1 MSELVKPITFMQ
13 KADARPG
20 GAEPP
25 VIEVRDLSI
34 SFNLHGSPL
43 RVVRDLSLTIE
54 RGRCLALVGESG
66 SGKSVTAMAIL
77 GILPDTAKIDS
88 GKILFRNESGATTDL
103 SRLDTRGRE
112 MRAIR
117 GSDIS
122 IIFQEPMTSLSPVHT
137 IGDQIAENAV
147 LHEGLSGR
155 QARRRTLD
163 LLKLIDFPDPQRAW
177 KSYPFELSGGLRQ
190 RAMIAMAVI
199 CRPRLLLAD
208 EPTTALDV
216 TVQARVLNLIMQ
228 LQREL
233 DMAVLMITHDLGVVA
248 NVADDVIA
256 MHRGVALEGAPVG
269 ELFAQPRHIYV
280 RSLLRA
286 VPRTDMAAGER
297 LQPLSEASISTEA
310 LAAAR
315 QQRRRQQQPEA
326 GTPLLKAERLVRRF
340 QPRNQG
346 IFSLGGGEFTA
357 VNDVSLNIRRGQIIG
372 LVGESGCG
380 KTTLCKMIMRA
391 LTPTSGRVVHYA
403 DGANAADIYSLN
415 EQDLMDYR
423 RRVQF
428 IFQDPFGSLNPH
440 MTVLDILT
448 EPLAIHGL
456 GNSGWRRQWIIELME
471 MVGLDRRFLNRFPHS
486 FSGGQRQRI
495 GIARALAISPEM
507 LVCDEP
513 VSALDVSIQAQI
525 LNLLRD
531 LQRELRLTIL
541 FISHNLGVIRY
552 VADEIAVMC
561 RGRIVEQG
569 SSDEIFRD
577 PRHPYTQALLAAVP
591 QPDPGRPIDFGA
603 VQRGAGAGPEGWPD
617 PFCITHDNEPMDL
630 VCISGNHKVL
640 MQANERLE
648 DEGEA
653 PDQTRA
659 EGDAD
664 EPGSAPTL
672 SPERLR

>member
-1 MSELVKPITFMQ
+1 MQ
-13 KADARPG
+13 KA
-20 GAEPP
+20 GAQPASADHP
-25 VIEVRDLSI
+25 VLEVQDLSI
-34 SFNLHGSPL
+34 SFNMHGSQL
-43 RVVRDLSLTIE
+43 RAVRDLSLKIE

-77 GILPDTAKIDS
+77 GILPDIAKINS
-88 GKILFRNESGATTDL
+88 GKILFRDEGGAAIDL
-103 SRLDTRGRE
+103 SRLNPRGRE
-112 MRAIR
+112 IRSIR
-117 GSDIS
+117 GSRIS

-137 IGDQIAENAV
+137 IGSQIAESAI
-147 LHEGLSGR
+147 LHEGLTHR
-155 QARRRTLD
+155 QARQRTLD
-163 LLKLIDFPDPQRAW
+163 LLKLIDFPDPKRAW

-216 TVQARVLNLIMQ
+216 TVQARVLGLIKK

-256 MHRGVALEGAPVG
+256 MHRGVALEGATVG

-280 RSLLRA
+280 RSLLKA
-286 VPRTDMAAGER
+286 VPRIDMAPGER
-297 LQPLSEASISTEA
+297 LQPLSEVGISAEA

-326 GTPLLKAERLVRRF
+326 GTPLLKVDNLVRRF

-346 IFSLGGGEFTA
+346 FFGLNAKEFTA
-357 VNDVSLNIRRGQIIG
+357 VNGVSLRIQRGQILG

-391 LTPTSGRVVHYA
+391 LTPTSGKVLHYA
-403 DGANAADIYSLN
+403 DGANATDIHSLTD
-415 EQDLMDYR
+415 QGLMDYR

-448 EPLAIHGL
+448 EPLVIHGL

-495 GIARALAISPEM
+495 SIARALAISPEM

-513 VSALDVSIQAQI
+513 VSALDVSIQAQV

-541 FISHNLGVIRY
+541 FVSHNLGVIRY
-552 VADEIAVMC
+552 VADEITVMC
-561 RGRIVEQG
+561 KGRILEQG
-569 SSDEIFRD
+569 GNDEIFRD

-591 QPDPGRPIDFGA
+591 QPDPRHPIDFST
-603 VQRGAGAGPEGWPD
+603 VQRGAGMGPEGWPD
-617 PFCITHDNEPMDL
+617 PFRITHEDEPMEL
-630 VCISGNHKVL
+630 VRVGGNHKVL
-640 MQANERLE
+640 MQSNQRLE
-648 DEGEA
+648 NESEA
-653 PDQTRA
+653 PGQART
-659 EGDAD
+659 ENDAGGTKED
-664 EPGSAPTL
+664 SALTL
-672 SPERLR
+672 RSLR

>member
-1 MSELVKPITFMQ
+1 MSELVKPITLMQ
-13 KADARPG
+13 KA
-20 GAEPP
+20 GADPAGTDQP
-25 VIEVRDLSI
+25 VLEVRDLSV

-43 RVVRDLSLTIE
+43 RVVRNLSLTLE

-77 GILPDTAKIDS
+77 GILPNTAKIDS
-88 GKILFRNESGATTDL
+88 GEILFRDDRGTVTDL
-103 SRLDTRGRE
+103 SRLDPRGKE
-112 MRAIR
+112 IRAIR
-117 GSDIS
+117 SSEIS

-137 IGDQIAENAV
+137 IGDQIAENAI
-147 LHEGLSGR
+147 LHEGLTRR
-155 QARRRTLD
+155 QARRRTLE

-177 KSYPFELSGGLRQ
+177 RSYPFELSGGLRQ

-199 CRPRLLLAD
+199 CKPRLLLAD

-216 TVQARVLNLIMQ
+216 TIQARVLSLIMQ

-269 ELFAQPRHIYV
+269 ELFAKPRHIYV
-280 RSLLRA
+280 RSLLKA
-286 VPRTDMAAGER
+286 VPRIDMAAGER

-315 QQRRRQQQPEA
+315 QQRRRQQQPAA
-326 GTPLLKAERLVRRF
+326 GTPLLKVDNLVRRF
-340 QPRNQG
+340 QPRSQG
-346 IFSLGGGEFTA
+346 LFGLNPKEFTA
-357 VNDVSLNIRRGQIIG
+357 VNGVSLSIKRGQIVG

-380 KTTLCKMIMRA
+380 KTTLCKVIMRA
-391 LTPTSGRVVHYA
+391 LTPTSGKVMHYA
-403 DGANAADIYSLN
+403 DGANATNIHSLA

-448 EPLAIHGL
+448 EPLVIHGL

-531 LQRELRLTIL
+531 LQRELKLTIL

-561 RGRIVEQG
+561 SGRIVEQG
-569 SSDEIFRD
+569 SSDDLFQD

-591 QPDPGRPIDFGA
+591 QPDPRRPINFSA
-603 VQRGAGAGPEGWPD
+603 VQRGAGVGPEGWPD
-617 PFCITHDNEPMDL
+617 PFRITHEDEPMTL
-630 VCISGNHKVL
+630 VRVRGDHRVL
-640 MQANERLE
+640 MQSNDRLE
-648 DEGEA
+648 NEGEA
-653 PDQTRA
+653 FGRA
-659 EGDAD
+659 GAKGEAGEA
-664 EPGSAPTL
+664 ESHSAL
-672 SPERLR
+672 LR

>member
-1 MSELVKPITFMQ
+1 MSELVKPITLMQ
-13 KADARPG
+13 RADAKPADG
-20 GAEPP
+20 NQP
-25 VIEVRDLSI
+25 VLEVRDLSV
-34 SFNLHGSPL
+34 SFKLHGSRL
-43 RVVRDLSLTIE
+43 RVVRDLSLKLE

-77 GILPDTAKIDS
+77 GILPDIANIDS
-88 GKILFRNESGATTDL
+88 GEILFRDDGGATTDL
-103 SRLDTRGRE
+103 SRLDPRGKE
-112 MRAIR
+112 IRAIR
-117 GSDIS
+117 GSEIS

-137 IGDQIAENAV
+137 IGDQIAESAV
-147 LHEGLSGR
+147 LHEGLTRR
-155 QARRRTLD
+155 QARQRTLD
-163 LLKLIDFPDPQRAW
+163 LLKLIDFPDPRRAW

-199 CRPRLLLAD
+199 CRPRILLAD

-216 TVQARVLNLIMQ
+216 TVQARVLSLIMQ

-233 DMAVLMITHDLGVVA
+233 DMAVLMITHDLGIVA

-256 MHRGVALEGAPVG
+256 MHRGVALEGASVN

-280 RSLLRA
+280 RSLLKA
-286 VPRTDMAAGER
+286 VPRIDMAPGER
-297 LQPLSEASISTEA
+297 LQPLSEASISAEA

-315 QQRRRQQQPEA
+315 QQRRRQQQPAA
-326 GTPLLKAERLVRRF
+326 GTPLLRVDGLVRRF

-346 IFSLGGGEFTA
+346 FFGLNSKEFTA
-357 VNDVSLNIRRGQIIG
+357 VRGVSLSINRGQIMG

-391 LTPTSGRVVHYA
+391 LTPTSGRVLHYA
-403 DGANAADIYSLN
+403 DGANAANIYSLT

-423 RRVQF
+423 RSIQF

-448 EPLAIHGL
+448 EPLVIHGL

-495 GIARALAISPEM
+495 SIARALAISPEM

-531 LQRELRLTIL
+531 LQRELKLTIL
-541 FISHNLGVIRY
+541 FVSHNLGVIRY
-552 VADEIAVMC
+552 VADEIVVMC
-561 RGRIVEQG
+561 GGRIIEQG
-569 SSDEIFRD
+569 SNDDLFRD

-591 QPDPGRPIDFGA
+591 QPNPRRPIDFGA
-603 VQRGAGAGPEGWPD
+603 VQRGAGSGPGGWPD
-617 PFCITHDNEPMDL
+617 PFRITHEDEPMEL
-630 VCISGNHKVL
+630 VRVHGNHKVL
-640 MQANERLE
+640 MQSNERLKNE
-648 DEGEA
+648 NRPSREGGAGSGTGEA
-653 PDQTRA
+653 KSD
-659 EGDAD
+659 
-664 EPGSAPTL
+664 
-672 SPERLR
+672 SPLIR

>member
-1 MSELVKPITFMQ
+1 MSELVKPITLMQ
-13 KADARPG
+13 KAEAAPAG
-20 GAEPP
+20 TAQP
-25 VIEVRDLSI
+25 VLEVRGLSV
-34 SFNLHGSPL
+34 SFNLPGSPIQA
-43 RVVRDLSLTIE
+43 VRDLSLTLE

-77 GILPDTAKIDS
+77 GILPNIAKIDS
-88 GKILFRNESGATTDL
+88 GKILFRDDGGAVTDL
-103 SRLDTRGRE
+103 SRLDPRGKE
-112 MRAIR
+112 IRAIR
-117 GSDIS
+117 GSEIS

-147 LHEGLSGR
+147 LHEGLTHR

-216 TVQARVLNLIMQ
+216 TVQARVLSLIMQ

-248 NVADDVIA
+248 NIADDVIA
-256 MHRGVALEGAPVG
+256 MHRGVALEGAAVG

-280 RSLLRA
+280 RSLLKA
-286 VPRTDMAAGER
+286 VPRIDMAAGER

-310 LAAAR
+310 LMAAR
-315 QQRRRQQQPEA
+315 QQRRRQQQPA
-326 GTPLLKAERLVRRF
+326 PGTPLLRVDQLVRRF
-340 QPRNQG
+340 QPRSQG
-346 IFSLGGGEFTA
+346 FFGLNSKEFTA
-357 VNDVSLNIRRGQIIG
+357 VNGVSLNIKRGQILG

-391 LTPTSGRVVHYA
+391 LTPTSGKVMHYA
-403 DGANAADIYSLN
+403 DGANATDIHSLAD
-415 EQDLMDYR
+415 QDLMDYR
-423 RRVQF
+423 RCIQF

-448 EPLAIHGL
+448 EPLVIHGL

-531 LQRELRLTIL
+531 LQRELKLTIL

-561 RGRIVEQG
+561 KGRIVEQG
-569 SSDEIFRD
+569 SSDDLFRD

-591 QPDPGRPIDFGA
+591 QPDPRRPINFGA
-603 VQRGAGAGPEGWPD
+603 VQRGAGVGPEGWPD
-617 PFCITHDNEPMDL
+617 PFRITHEDEPMKL
-630 VCISGNHKVL
+630 VRVSGDHRVL
-640 MQANERLE
+640 VQSNDRLE
-648 DEGEA
+648 QGGEA
-653 PDQTRA
+653 SEQARA
-659 EGDAD
+659 EGDAG
-664 EPGSAPTL
+664 EAESAPAL
-672 SPERLR
+672 IQ